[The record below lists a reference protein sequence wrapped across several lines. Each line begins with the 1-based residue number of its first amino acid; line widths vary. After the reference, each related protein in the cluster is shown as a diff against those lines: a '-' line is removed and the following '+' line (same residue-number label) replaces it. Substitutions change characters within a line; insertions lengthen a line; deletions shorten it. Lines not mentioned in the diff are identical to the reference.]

1 MIRSALFLAVLAA
14 SLAAPA
20 SADDSFRSPPAADSM
35 AAGKIAAARADR
47 AERTAAKSGAAIT
60 AAAVTVAEVGDADSF
75 GKPVKWLGLLSGF
88 VSLSLDCTP
97 PPGQPGNPSCIT
109 LNPAPATTNFTAADV
124 ASITL
129 PRKSA
134 ETLLCHWQT
143 PIVSYFIS
151 NDTLSAQ
158 TSNFRLTPRYRIQSE
173 VLDDL
178 ALINPTTG
186 APFAGS
192 FEAVIGSFN
201 QTRRIEPGAV
211 ESETFTGTR
220 MCIAGL
226 VSRRSLEEQFGLSP
240 AQAKQF
246 FRKPI
251 TITMSITGNARMVE
265 AANINFG
272 TRITGD

>member
-47 AERTAAKSGAAIT
+47 TAKTGVAT
-60 AAAVTVAEVGDADSF
+60 TAAVTVEEVGDADSF
-75 GKPVKWLGLLSGF
+75 GKRVTWLGLLSGN
-88 VSLSLDCTP
+88 VLLSTDCTP
-97 PPGQPGNPSCIT
+97 APGEPANPNCIT
-109 LNPAPATTNFTAADV
+109 LNPAPALTVFTAVDV

-129 PRKSA
+129 PGKSS

-143 PIVSYFIS
+143 PLVNYRAS
-151 NDTLSAQ
+151 NDTLAPQ
-158 TSNFRLTPRYRIQSE
+158 LFNFRLSPRYRIQSE
-173 VLDDL
+173 VLDDP
-178 ALINPTTG
+178 ALINPNTS
-186 APFAGS
+186 APFGGS
-192 FEAVIGSFN
+192 FEVVLTSVFKN
-201 QTRRIEPGAV
+201 RSMEPGDS
-211 ESETFTGTR
+211 ESETISGTR
-220 MCIAGL
+220 MCIAGMVTRAAL
-226 VSRRSLEEQFGLSP
+226 VGQYGLTA

-251 TITMSITGNARMVE
+251 TVTMSINGQARMLSG
-265 AANINFG
+265 ASINFG